1 MKITVLA
8 ENTAVSND
16 FGAEHGLSLLI
27 ESDGKKILFDMG
39 QTDLFAS
46 NASLLG
52 INLSDVDIAFLSHG
66 HYDHGGGLKKFLEAN
81 TKTPVYINKHA
92 FEPHYNGAE
101 KYIGLDTSLSRNP
114 RLIYIE
120 KETAISDNLIIYP
133 FNENKRKYALTCS
146 GLNMMEEGI
155 MKPDDFR
162 HEQYL
167 LIRENEKKILISGCS
182 HNNILNIAEIFRPD
196 VLIGGFHFS
205 KLPLDDQLK
214 NFAVELSGFDTD
226 FYTCHCTGI
235 EQFKYMKQYIDRLDY
250 ISAGSSFEICT

>member
-52 INLSDVDIAFLSHG
+52 INLSDVDIAVLSHG

-81 TKTPVYINKHA
+81 TKAPVYINKHA

-114 RLIYIE
+114 RLIY
-120 KETAISDNLIIYP
+120 KT
-133 FNENKRKYALTCS
+133 
-146 GLNMMEEGI
+146 
-155 MKPDDFR
+155 
-162 HEQYL
+162 
-167 LIRENEKKILISGCS
+167 
-182 HNNILNIAEIFRPD
+182 
-196 VLIGGFHFS
+196 
-205 KLPLDDQLK
+205 
-214 NFAVELSGFDTD
+214 
-226 FYTCHCTGI
+226 
-235 EQFKYMKQYIDRLDY
+235 
-250 ISAGSSFEICT
+250 